1 MKNKPPY
8 ALESVDNALRLL
20 QMLRDTGRVRVTDA
34 ARELG
39 CARSTAHRLLA
50 MLVYR
55 DFAVHDDD
63 RGYLPGPA
71 LSAPRAAGHPAQRLR
86 QAMAPHMERLCDQVS
101 ETVNLVIRVG
111 TQVRFLLSVESAQVL
126 HVGDRRGAILPAH
139 LASGG
144 KALLATLSGEELD
157 ELYPDGGDVALT
169 PAAYAKLRRE
179 LTRIRRNG
187 FALNLEETEAGVCA
201 IGTCLY
207 GAGERPLGALSV
219 AVPSARFPRNDVDG
233 LVAHLRA
240 AADRARP
247 DLCEL

>member
-55 DFAVHDDD
+55 DFAVHDDE

-71 LSAPRAAGHPAQRLR
+71 LSAPRAAGRPAQLLR
-86 QAMAPHMERLCDQVS
+86 QALAPHMERLCDQVG

-111 TQVRFLLSVESAQVL
+111 TQVRFLASVESAQVL
-126 HVGDRRGAILPAH
+126 HVGDRRGTILPAH

-144 KALLATLSGEELD
+144 KALLAALAPEDLD
-157 ELYPDGGDVALT
+157 ELYAGDAALA
-169 PAAYAKLRRE
+169 PAAYAKLRRD
-179 LTRIRRNG
+179 LATVRRRG
-187 FALNLEETEAGVCA
+187 FALNMEETEAGVCA
-201 IGTCLY
+201 LGTCVY
-207 GAGERPLGALSV
+207 GSGERPLGGLSI
-219 AVPSARFPRNDVDG
+219 AIPSARFSRDDVEG
-233 LVAHLRA
+233 LAAQLRA
-240 AADRARP
+240 TADRARA
-247 DLCEL
+247 DLRDL